1 MEKLKVAVIGCGR
14 ISDMHLESI
23 KNSDNAELIACC
35 DVVKERVDKATRA
48 YGGKAYIDYK
58 TMIEENKLDVVHI
71 CLPHYLHVPVAINA
85 MEKGVNVLSEKPMSI
100 DYESAVKAV
109 EVAKKSSV
117 LYGVIFQCRYSKP
130 AIFVKNIIESG
141 KLGKIISASS
151 VLTWYRDKEYYNDN
165 DWKGTW
171 KKEGGGV
178 VINQAIHSIDLVNWL
193 VDDQVQNISASIAN
207 RDHEYVEVED
217 CAEGLITYKSGIK
230 YSFYCSNNYGCNEPI
245 QIKLLCEKG
254 RVCFDYDNA
263 VVTYNDGSEE
273 KVNQNDKAESKGE
286 KYWGNTHALQIEQF
300 YNSCLKKERL
310 EISAEEALKTHKI
323 VCDIYKK
330 ANVEMMK

>member
-1 MEKLKVAVIGCGR
+1 VLFPSA
-14 ISDMHLESI
+14 ISSSFAGL
-23 KNSDNAELIACC
+23 L
-35 DVVKERVDKATRA
+35 
-48 YGGKAYIDYK
+48 
-58 TMIEENKLDVVHI
+58 
-71 CLPHYLHVPVAINA
+71 VPEI
-85 MEKGVNVLSEKPMSI
+85 S
-100 DYESAVKAV
+100 ESA
-109 EVAKKSSV
+109 
-117 LYGVIFQCRYSKP
+117 
-130 AIFVKNIIESG
+130 
-141 KLGKIISASS
+141 AS
-151 VLTWYRDKEYYNDN
+151 NDN
-165 DWKGTW
+165 ERIERIVSRVLKTVLIYSI
-171 KKEGGGV
+171 GV
-178 VINQAIHSIDLVNWL
+178 AGIIMCLATEFGNVTFTD
-193 VDDQVQNISASIAN
+193 
-207 RDHEYVEVED
+207 
-217 CAEGLITYKSGIK
+217 KSGIK